1 MTKPRDSA
9 LEPGEGRGAS
19 PFQRVAETWQ
29 HRWER
34 AQRTRPWR
42 AFSRFTDVGG
52 SVLAAGMSYQA
63 LFAIFAA
70 LYIGFGVAGIWL
82 RGRPELLEQLVGQIN
97 MFVPGLIGDGDDG
110 GTGIVSLSAVLQTR
124 AIDWTSIVAGV
135 SLLWV
140 AMSWFTGT
148 RRAIRII
155 FDLEVK
161 QYRNAALLKLRDLAL
176 AIGFFVAIL
185 ISTGLTLLSSSFMDS
200 LVEWL
205 GWNPDSWLVGGL
217 GTTARY
223 AAMYVFD
230 LLVLIAIHYFLAEV
244 RVGRWRLIS
253 GCALGSAALF
263 GLKVLGTTLLGGTTS
278 NPLLASF
285 AVLVGLLVWFNLIC
299 RALLLTATWIAVGA
313 DRRLGLP
320 EA

>member
-9 LEPGEGRGAS
+9 RASGEGRGAS
-19 PFQRVAETWQ
+19 ALQQQATRWQ
-29 HRWER
+29 QLWSR

-52 SVLAAGMSYQA
+52 NVLAAGMSYQA

-70 LYIGFGVAGIWL
+70 LYIGFGLVGIWL
-82 RGRPELLEQLVGQIN
+82 RGRPELLEQLVDQIN
-97 MFVPGLIGDGDDG
+97 LFVPGLIGDDEG
-110 GTGIVSLSAVLQTR
+110 GNGIVSLNAVLQTR

-140 AMSWFTGT
+140 AMTWFTGT

-155 FDLEVK
+155 FDLEVT
-161 QYRNAALLKLRDLAL
+161 QYRNAALLKLRDLVLAL
-176 AIGFFVAIL
+176 GFFVAIL
-185 ISTGLTLLSSSFMDS
+185 ISAGLTVLSTSFMDS
-200 LVEWL
+200 VIGWL
-205 GWNPDSWLVGGL
+205 GWDPENWLVGGL
-217 GTTARY
+217 GTVTRY

-230 LLVLIAIHYFLAEV
+230 LLVLVAIHYFLAEV
-244 RVGRWRLIS
+244 RVGRWRLLT

-263 GLKVLGTTLLGGTTS
+263 GLKVLGATLLSGTTS

-299 RALLLTATWIAVGA
+299 RVLLLTATWIATGA
-313 DRRLGLP
+313 DRELGLP
-320 EA
+320 EG